1 MAEPDAPK
9 GEATKV
15 TPSESEVKA
24 SEEKKEVKPPEEK
37 KAAATVTTPVDR
49 DAPLHV
55 LIIMGIL
62 IAVLGTFA
70 QQTDL
75 ISGNKS
81 PERWVREIFEPH
93 VVPPPDAETNQ
104 VVIQFCQS

>member
-1 MAEPDAPK
+1 
-9 GEATKV
+9 
-15 TPSESEVKA
+15 
-24 SEEKKEVKPPEEK
+24 
-37 KAAATVTTPVDR
+37 
-49 DAPLHV
+49 
-55 LIIMGIL
+55 MGIL

-104 VVIQFCQS
+104 ISQLVRERADRKLHVVPTEYPPPKPLQLLTCACASLLKGTGSSMGTGAGHSCEPLTK